1 MKKRIAVAMATM
13 LATLAFSS
21 MAASADTATATS
33 VPDMPRTDTPGAAA
47 LAGVLRVKYPT
58 TKVDEVAE
66 TPMRGIYQVVT
77 GKNIFYTNDTAD
89 QVILG
94 MMIDMASKRNLTEEK
109 QEALNKVGFGTLNLD
124 NAIVEVKGTGARKL
138 VMFTDVHCGYCKQFE
153 ATLKKDVTDV
163 TIYRFL
169 YPILSSSSV
178 QMSKA
183 IWCVGD
189 NDRRRTAMENYMER
203 GMAPSSDGNC
213 TNPIDENLALGRDH
227 NLSGTPSLVNG
238 AGQVRRGAIARESL
252 EAFLNAGADG
262 QTVVVD
268 TPAK

>member
-1 MKKRIAVAMATM
+1 MATM

-47 LAGVLRVKYPT
+47 LAGVLR
-58 TKVDEVAE
+58 EVPHHQGGRSGRNPHA
-66 TPMRGIYQVVT
+66 GYLSGGDGQ
-77 GKNIFYTNDTAD
+77 NIFYTNDTAD

-153 ATLKKDVTDV
+153 ATLKDVTDV